1 MCPTAVR
8 RKSCLMSLAV
18 SATAGIAQSKAGKLV
33 AIAMMSGVSLPGA
46 ENVAALSDT
55 LPGFSV
61 APRIMLLAPAG
72 TPVAAVERL
81 SEAVRVALSNPEVI
95 KAANVLGAVPAFL
108 SSADLATDLTRESA
122 GWAKIIKDQK
132 ISAQ

>member
-1 MCPTAVR
+1 
-8 RKSCLMSLAV
+8 
-18 SATAGIAQSKAGKLV
+18 
-33 AIAMMSGVSLPGA
+33 MMSGVSLPGA